1 MIQFNLNIDLFY
13 EYELKSG
20 SSVKA
25 IATIEYPVIHI
36 IAKTVE
42 VAEEEYDELDRFIVQ
57 TAHLFEGIQFDQFAA
72 LTGLSPDIFKY
83 RAREME
89 RQQYLSIRNEA
100 IIPLEEGI
108 KFIQDSSF
116 KREVQKTRSF
126 LVDGI
131 TLKPLV
137 GHFYKDGKEYLISSE
152 DKDSFGNKIFN
163 PAIIHN
169 PPSKQVLTNII
180 EIAVDQRAHYNIPV
194 GLKEIL
200 DFDFVLMTYPVGVV
214 LSRTA
219 EGITQK
225 KLVDLNGFYSNEA
238 NVSEWQKLLTDDVG
252 RVEILIEDK
261 QNHSEAG
268 AVRKQFRNNWARF
281 RTAEDG
287 RIFSITRDNFKHFI
301 TRNFGVQGLDERNL
315 QLDGHTIE
323 LIVDKVLFETE
334 GVDKKKLIE
343 ACVRGRD
350 YIRQNPGS
358 GVWLVFVKVTIGDR
372 YVQSLID
379 LYKLLTDKKVSC
391 SELLIEFENDYI
403 LLRQSLIAIERFD
416 ELEEL
421 DTYLFLGTRESS
433 FVRRYLT
440 IEND

>member
-13 EYELKSG
+13 EYELKAG
-20 SSVKA
+20 SVVKA
-25 IATIEYPVIHI
+25 IAAIEYPVIHI

-42 VAEEEYDELDRFIVQ
+42 ITEEEYDELDRFIVE
-57 TAHLFEGIQFDQFAA
+57 TAHSFEGIQFDQFAA

-100 IIPLEEGI
+100 IIPLGEGI
-108 KFIQDSSF
+108 KFIQDPTF

-126 LVDGI
+126 LIDGV
-131 TLKPLV
+131 TLNPLV

-169 PPSKQVLTNII
+169 PPSKHLLTNII

-238 NVSEWQKLLTDDVG
+238 NVSEWQKLLTDDLG
-252 RVEILIEDK
+252 KVEILIEDK
-261 QNHSEAG
+261 QNHKDAG
-268 AVRKQFRNNWARF
+268 IVRKQFRNNWGRF

-287 RIFSITRDNFKHFI
+287 RIFSLTRDNLKHFI
-301 TRNFGVQGLDERNL
+301 TRNFGVEKLDERNL
-315 QLDGHTIE
+315 HVDGHSIE
-323 LIVDKVLFETE
+323 LIADKVLFEIE
-334 GVDKKKLIE
+334 GVDKKKLLE

-350 YIRQNPGS
+350 YFRQNPGS
-358 GVWLVFVKVTIGDR
+358 GVWLVFIKVTIGDR

-379 LYKLLTDKKVSC
+379 LYKLLTEKKVSC
-391 SELLIEFENDYI
+391 SELLIEFDNDYI

-421 DTYLFLGTRESS
+421 DTYLFLGTRESN
-433 FVRRYLT
+433 FTRRYLS
-440 IEND
+440 IENE